1 MGGPREVLG
10 SLRKVLGG
18 PGKHQEVL
26 GSDGWLPRNFTKGE
40 KLQKVSSPLGAV
52 ASPRNS

>member
-26 GSDGWLPRNFTKGE
+26 GSDGWLPRKFTKGE